1 MPIHSSVRLALS
13 RPRPKGPHASP
24 GGSESTGEGGNMSS
38 RLAAVIGPNGL
49 LAAALLLSAA
59 LVGLVTALVG
69 IAVVAFT

>member
-1 MPIHSSVRLALS
+1 
-13 RPRPKGPHASP
+13 
-24 GGSESTGEGGNMSS
+24 MSS

-49 LAAALLLSAA
+49 LAAALLLSAV